1 MPPRTRNLALGIGA
15 FIVVAAILWN
25 LAPEPR
31 SVPSRFDPD
40 AELASPAVAA
50 SEAAATPYDAY
61 SSTSSTETVEAA
73 GWKSYAIGLHELK
86 GLAPNAAP
94 GTRLE
99 VWVSWEPP
107 VVDEPRVQRLLK
119 RVVLE
124 KIIAPLTDGPL
135 VALLL
140 VRPGEV
146 GDLLYGHRYGQLS
159 ALLVR

>member
-1 MPPRTRNLALGIGA
+1 MPARTRNLALGIGG

-25 LAPEPR
+25 LAPEPQPA
-31 SVPSRFDPD
+31 PSHFDPE
-40 AELASPAVAA
+40 AEIASPAGAA
-50 SEAAATPYDAY
+50 SESATPYDAY
-61 SSTSSTETVEAA
+61 SSTSSSETMEAA

-86 GLAPNAAP
+86 GLAPDAAP

-99 VWVSWEPP
+99 VWVSWESP

-124 KIIAPLTDGPL
+124 KIIAPLTEGPL

-140 VRPGEV
+140 VRPDEV

-159 ALLVR
+159 ALVVR